1 MDAQRFLGIEPVSD
15 DRRWW
20 RLRVTPA
27 ISTPGRF
34 LFGGCGLAA
43 GIVAIEGAAKRPT
56 VWAAAQYLAHA
67 PVGAELRWQ
76 VTLAAVGRATTQARA
91 VAVLGDA
98 EVLTVNAALGQ
109 VAEPDVADQ
118 VFAAPPEVPPPGAC
132 PPQDRLP
139 FPGETVFARV
149 EQRLAGGRAMA
160 ELDGQPSEGRSAWW
174 FRVPGHLEPSAATLA
189 VLGDYVTGGVSHAVG
204 VPTGSRSLDNT
215 IRVVRLVPTEW
226 ILADVAIDATVGG
239 FAHGRANLFAEDGT
253 LLATASQSMSVRRW
267 TPERMAQLAR
277 AMDGRTEEP
286 AR

>member
-1 MDAQRFLGIEPVSD
+1 VDAQRFLGIEPVSD

-43 GIVAIEGAAKRPT
+43 GIVAVEGAAQRPT

-67 PVGAELRWQ
+67 PIGAELRWQ
-76 VTLAAVGRATTQARA
+76 VTLAAVGRSTTQARA

-109 VAEPDVADQ
+109 VPEPEVADQ
-118 VFAAPPEVPPPGAC
+118 VFVTPPAVPRPEDC
-132 PPQDRLP
+132 PPQRRMP
-139 FPGETVFARV
+139 FPGETVFERV
-149 EQRLAGGRAMA
+149 EQRLAAGRSLE

-189 VLGDYVTGGVSHAVG
+189 VLGDYVTGGVSQAVG
-204 VPTGSRSLDNT
+204 VPTGGRSLDNT
-215 IRVVRLVPTEW
+215 LRVVRLVPTEW
-226 ILADVAIDATVGG
+226 ILADIAIDATAGG
-239 FAHGRANLFAEDGT
+239 FAHGRANLFAQDGT
-253 LLATASQSMSVRRW
+253 LLATASQSMSIRRF
-267 TPERMAQLAR
+267 TADRMARLAR
-277 AMDGRTEEP
+277 AMDG
-286 AR
+286 ARQPSTG